1 MSIGALTGVRPA
13 DAGIASGLI
22 NTSQQI
28 GGAIGVA
35 IASTVFISYV
45 NANLQ
50 PTLRSGGSAAQVI
63 TTGYQHAFWALIAI
77 ALLGAV
83 LAFVLL
89 RGTKIEAPESEPV
102 QAAA

>member
-1 MSIGALTGVRPA
+1 M
-13 DAGIASGLI
+13 
-22 NTSQQI
+22 
-28 GGAIGVA
+28 
-35 IASTVFISYV
+35 
-45 NANLQ
+45 
-50 PTLRSGGSAAQVI
+50 I